1 MRRRITPTAGE
12 AASGAGREQR
22 PLPRREGTPGLGVG
36 VPLGEMILVRAV
48 AEGRY
53 NMLMFG

>member
-12 AASGAGREQR
+12 AASGAGREQ
-22 PLPRREGTPGLGVG
+22 REGTPGLGVG